1 MQVVSG
7 QSKQSEKLSRALA
20 ALLGRVI
27 PCAPLVILLATVA
40 HAQNSQFVFDP
51 NGNLFVQTAEAS
63 APPQIIGQPQ
73 NRIVAPG
80 EATSFFV
87 VAADTR
93 ALTYQLR
100 VQWH

>member
-1 MQVVSG
+1 M
-7 QSKQSEKLSRALA
+7 RAASFNFKPSFRRIGLLIFSLITLA
-20 ALLGRVI
+20 R
-27 PCAPLVILLATVA
+27 
-40 HAQNSQFVFDP
+40 AQDSQFQFDP
-51 NGNLFVQTAEAS
+51 NGNLFLQSAATT

-93 ALTYQLR
+93 ALTYQWRFNGTNIDGATNDAFL
-100 VQWH
+100 W